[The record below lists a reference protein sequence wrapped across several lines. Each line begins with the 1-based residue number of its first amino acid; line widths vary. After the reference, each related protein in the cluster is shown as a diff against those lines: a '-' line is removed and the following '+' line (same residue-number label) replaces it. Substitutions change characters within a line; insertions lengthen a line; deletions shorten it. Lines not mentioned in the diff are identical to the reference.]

1 MLGSERPDYV
11 WGHQKSL
18 NMKNF
23 INYVCSVSG
32 SLLLLILLEGLVTN
46 GTAFKF
52 ELYGIV
58 AWIAQVVIT
67 IFFISMAILITQSN
81 LEDKKRKMR
90 SF

>member
-1 MLGSERPDYV
+1 
-11 WGHQKSL
+11 
-18 NMKNF
+18 MKNF
-23 INYVCSVSG
+23 INYVCSVSA
-32 SLLLLILLEGLVTN
+32 SLLLLIFLEGLLT
-46 GTAFKF
+46 GGMAFKF

>member
-1 MLGSERPDYV
+1 
-11 WGHQKSL
+11 
-18 NMKNF
+18 MKNF

-32 SLLLLILLEGLVTN
+32 SLLLLIFLEGLLT
-46 GTAFKF
+46 GGMAFKF

-67 IFFISMAILITQSN
+67 IFFISMAILITQSD
-81 LEDKKRKMR
+81 LEEKNRKMR